1 MRKNKSAIQLSDHF
15 SYRKLFLF
23 TLPSIAMMIFTSIY
37 GVVDGFFVSNFA
49 DKTAFAAVN
58 FIMPFLMM
66 LGGLGFMF
74 GTGGSALI
82 SKTMGEGDRERAN
95 GQFSLVVY
103 TSIVVSI
110 LLSVVGIL
118 FLHPIAS
125 LLGAEGQML
134 TDCVRYGRVIL
145 AALPFFVLQME
156 FQTFFV
162 TAEKPQL
169 GLISTIAAGVTNMVL
184 DALLVGILPFGLIGA
199 ALATAIS
206 QVVGGIIP
214 LVYFS
219 RHNDS
224 LLHLGR
230 TRMDGQVLLRTCT
243 NGSSELLSNISMSL
257 VGMLYN
263 AQLYDIAGEDGV
275 AAYGVIMYVNFVFLA
290 IFIGYVVGMSPVVS
304 YHFGAQ
310 NHAELKNLLSKSLII
325 IGVCSASMLVLAI
338 LLSRPLSL
346 IFVSYD
352 QNLLDMTIRGF
363 GIYSFSF
370 LFAGL
375 AIFGSSFFTALN
387 NGLVSAIMSFLRTLV
402 FQVVAVLW
410 LPVLLGGIDGIWLSI
425 VAAELLAALATT
437 IFLICLRK
445 KYSY

>member
-1 MRKNKSAIQLSDHF
+1 
-15 SYRKLFLF
+15 
-23 TLPSIAMMIFTSIY
+23 
-37 GVVDGFFVSNFA
+37 
-49 DKTAFAAVN
+49 
-58 FIMPFLMM
+58 
-66 LGGLGFMF
+66 
-74 GTGGSALI
+74 
-82 SKTMGEGDRERAN
+82 
-95 GQFSLVVY
+95 
-103 TSIVVSI
+103 
-110 LLSVVGIL
+110 
-118 FLHPIAS
+118 
-125 LLGAEGQML
+125 
-134 TDCVRYGRVIL
+134 
-145 AALPFFVLQME
+145 
-156 FQTFFV
+156 
-162 TAEKPQL
+162 
-169 GLISTIAAGVTNMVL
+169 
-184 DALLVGILPFGLIGA
+184 
-199 ALATAIS
+199 
-206 QVVGGIIP
+206 
-214 LVYFS
+214 
-219 RHNDS
+219 
-224 LLHLGR
+224 
-230 TRMDGQVLLRTCT
+230 MDGQVLLRTCT

-310 NHAELKNLLSKSLII
+310 NHAELKNLLIKSLII

-425 VAAELLAALATT
+425 VAAELLAALVTT
-437 IFLICLRK
+437 VFLICLRK

>member
-1 MRKNKSAIQLSDHF
+1 MNIQLSDHF
-15 SYRKLFLF
+15 TYRKLFRF

-37 GVVDGFFVSNFA
+37 SVVDGFFVSNFA

-82 SKTMGEGDRERAN
+82 SKTMGEGDRVSAN
-95 GQFSLVVY
+95 RQFSLVVY
-103 TSIVVSI
+103 TSIAVSAVLS
-110 LLSVVGIL
+110 LLGIL
-118 FLHPIAS
+118 FLEPIAA

-134 TDCVRYGRVIL
+134 ADCVRYGRVIL

-169 GLISTIAAGVTNMVL
+169 GLISTIIAGVTNMVL
-184 DALLVGILPFGLIGA
+184 DALLVGVLPLGLIGA

-206 QVVGGIIP
+206 QTIGGIIP

-219 RHNDS
+219 RPNSS
-224 LLHLGR
+224 LLHLGK
-230 TRMDGQVLLRTCT
+230 TNIDASVLVRTCT

-263 AQLYDIAGEDGV
+263 AQLYNIAGEDGV

-290 IFIGYVVGMSPVVS
+290 IFIGYVVGMAPVIS
-304 YHFGAQ
+304 FHFGAQ
-310 NHAELKNLLSKSLII
+310 NHAELKNLLKKSLVV
-325 IGVCSASMLVLAI
+325 IGSCSVCMFSLAI
-338 LLSRPLSL
+338 LLARPLSL
-346 IFVSYD
+346 VFVSYD
-352 QNLLDMTIRGF
+352 QALLDMTVRGF
-363 GIYSFSF
+363 LIYSASF

-387 NGLVSAIMSFLRTLV
+387 NGLISAIMSFLRTMV
-402 FQVVAVLW
+402 FQVIAVLW

-425 VAAELLAALATT
+425 VAAEFLAATVT
-437 IFLICLRK
+437 STFLICMRK

>member
-1 MRKNKSAIQLSDHF
+1 MHLRLSDHF
-15 SYRKLFLF
+15 TCGRLLRF
-23 TLPSIAMMIFTSIY
+23 TLPSIVMMIFTSIY

-82 SKTMGEGDRERAN
+82 SKTMGEGDHERAN
-95 GQFSLVVY
+95 RQFSLVVY
-103 TSIVVSI
+103 TSIGVSVV
-110 LLSVVGIL
+110 LSVVGIL
-118 FLHPIAS
+118 LLHPIAA

-184 DALLVGILPFGLIGA
+184 DALLVGVLPFGLIGA

-206 QVVGGIIP
+206 QVIGGIIP

-219 RHNDS
+219 RPNDS
-224 LLHLGR
+224 LLHLGK
-230 TRMDGQVLLRTCT
+230 TRLDGKVLLRTCT

-263 AQLYDIAGEDGV
+263 AQLYSIAGEDGV

-310 NHAELKNLLSKSLII
+310 NHAELKNLLKKSLII
-325 IGVCSASMLVLAI
+325 IGVCSICMLVLAI
-338 LLSRPLSL
+338 ALARPLSL

-410 LPVLLGGIDGIWLSI
+410 LPVLLGGIEGIWLSI
-425 VAAELLAALATT
+425 VVAELLAAVVTT
-437 IFLICLRK
+437 VFLICMRK